1 MRENHFLTLNRAL
14 NGAMLAAVLLTSS
27 NVFAAEIASPESV
40 GMSSAA
46 LNSATARL
54 QKHIDDGEIAGV
66 VAAVARDGK
75 LVYQVALG
83 KLDRERDADMPEDAL
98 FRIYSMSRE
107 ITSVAALRLFEE
119 GAFKFDDPVSKYL
132 PEFSDQRVL
141 LNSESTDLE
150 ATRPRVG
157 EMTIGH
163 LLTHTSGLGSRS
175 SALYREN
182 NVRDRAQS
190 LDAMVSKAAR
200 VPLFQDPGTEFR
212 YGIHATIIGKL
223 IEVWSGQPFEEYL
236 QQNLLAPLGM
246 TSTLFWA
253 EGNDADRLAQLYR
266 PEAGELS
273 PYAIETMPWTQR
285 PVLVEGGVGLLSSVP
300 DYVRFAQMV
309 LDRGKIPG
317 TEERI
322 LSEST
327 AALMYENAVP
337 EAAMPIGDS
346 RYWLGSGW
354 SLGGFNVVLDPSP
367 LCPLV
372 TVAIG
377 LVRRALAFLSILS
390 KALSLLSWRRSR
402 PRMAED
408 SERTLVTLS
417 MRRLLKDASLACAF
431 RMAAMLRIFTKRE
444 G

>member
-27 NVFAAEIASPESV
+27 SVFAAEIASPESV

-83 KLDRERDADMPEDAL
+83 KLDRERDADMREDAL

-119 GAFKFDDPVSKYL
+119 GAFNFDDPVSKYL

-157 EMTIGH
+157 EMTIAH

-266 PEAGELS
+266 PEAGDLS
-273 PYAIETMPWTQR
+273 PYAIETVPWTQR

-300 DYVRFAQMV
+300 DYVRFSQMI

-322 LSEST
+322 LSEAT
-327 AALMYENAVP
+327 AALIYENAVP

-354 SLGGFNVVLDPSP
+354 SLGGFNVVLDPSTYAYP
-367 LCPLV
+367 VSKGTIWWDGSAGTRFFIDPIEGTVIVIMAQVSPSNGGGFRENFSHLV
-372 TVAIG
+372 DAAIIE
-377 LVRRALAFLSILS
+377 RR
-390 KALSLLSWRRSR
+390 
-402 PRMAED
+402 
-408 SERTLVTLS
+408 
-417 MRRLLKDASLACAF
+417 
-431 RMAAMLRIFTKRE
+431 
-444 G
+444 

>member
-40 GMSSAA
+40 GMSRAA

-83 KLDRERDADMPEDAL
+83 KLDRERDADMREDAL

-157 EMTIGH
+157 EMTIAH

-266 PEAGELS
+266 PEAGDLS
-273 PYAIETMPWTQR
+273 PYAIETVPWTQR

-322 LSEST
+322 LSEAT

-354 SLGGFNVVLDPSP
+354 SLGGFNVVLDPSTYAYP
-367 LCPLV
+367 VSKSTIWWDGSAGTRFFIDPIEGTVIVIMAQVSPSNGGGFRENFSHLV
-372 TVAIG
+372 DAAIIE
-377 LVRRALAFLSILS
+377 RR
-390 KALSLLSWRRSR
+390 
-402 PRMAED
+402 
-408 SERTLVTLS
+408 
-417 MRRLLKDASLACAF
+417 
-431 RMAAMLRIFTKRE
+431 
-444 G
+444 

>member
-14 NGAMLAAVLLTSS
+14 NGAMLAAVLLTYSS
-27 NVFAAEIASPESV
+27 VFAAEIASPESV

-83 KLDRERDADMPEDAL
+83 KLDRERDAGMREDAL

-119 GAFKFDDPVSKYL
+119 GAFNFDDPVSKYL

-157 EMTIGH
+157 EMTIAH

-190 LDAMVSKAAR
+190 LDAMVSKAAQ

-266 PEAGELS
+266 PEAGDLS
-273 PYAIETMPWTQR
+273 PYAIETVPWTQR

-300 DYVRFAQMV
+300 DYVRFSQMV

-322 LSEST
+322 LSEAT

-354 SLGGFNVVLDPSP
+354 SLGGFNVVLDPSTYAYP
-367 LCPLV
+367 VSKGTIWWDGSAGTRFFIDPIEGTVIVIMAQVSPSNGGGFRENFSHLV
-372 TVAIG
+372 DAAIIE
-377 LVRRALAFLSILS
+377 RR
-390 KALSLLSWRRSR
+390 
-402 PRMAED
+402 
-408 SERTLVTLS
+408 
-417 MRRLLKDASLACAF
+417 
-431 RMAAMLRIFTKRE
+431 
-444 G
+444 

>member
-14 NGAMLAAVLLTSS
+14 NGAMLAAVLLTYSS
-27 NVFAAEIASPESV
+27 VFAAEIASPESV

-83 KLDRERDADMPEDAL
+83 KLDRERDADMREDAL

-119 GAFKFDDPVSKYL
+119 GAFNFDDPVSKYL

-157 EMTIGH
+157 EMTIAH

-300 DYVRFAQMV
+300 DYVRFSQMI

-322 LSEST
+322 LSEAT
-327 AALMYENAVP
+327 AALIYENAVP

-354 SLGGFNVVLDPSP
+354 SLGGFNVVLDPSTYAYP
-367 LCPLV
+367 VSKGTIWWDGSAGTRFFIDPIEGTVIVIMAQVSPSNGGGFRENFSHLV
-372 TVAIG
+372 DAAIIE
-377 LVRRALAFLSILS
+377 RR
-390 KALSLLSWRRSR
+390 
-402 PRMAED
+402 
-408 SERTLVTLS
+408 
-417 MRRLLKDASLACAF
+417 
-431 RMAAMLRIFTKRE
+431 
-444 G
+444 

>member
-1 MRENHFLTLNRAL
+1 MRENHFLTLNHAL

-83 KLDRERDADMPEDAL
+83 KLDRERDADMREDAL

-285 PVLVEGGVGLLSSVP
+285 PVLIEGGVGLLSSVP

-322 LSEST
+322 LSEAT

-354 SLGGFNVVLDPSP
+354 SLGGFNVALDPSTYAYP
-367 LCPLV
+367 VSKGTIWWDGSAGTRFFIDPIEGTVIVIMAQVSPSNGGGFRENFSHLV
-372 TVAIG
+372 DAAIIE
-377 LVRRALAFLSILS
+377 RR
-390 KALSLLSWRRSR
+390 
-402 PRMAED
+402 
-408 SERTLVTLS
+408 
-417 MRRLLKDASLACAF
+417 
-431 RMAAMLRIFTKRE
+431 
-444 G
+444 

>member
-14 NGAMLAAVLLTSS
+14 NGAMLAAVLLTYSS
-27 NVFAAEIASPESV
+27 VFAAEIASPESV

-300 DYVRFAQMV
+300 DYVRFAQMI

-322 LSEST
+322 LSEAT

-337 EAAMPIGDS
+337 EAAMPIGGS

-354 SLGGFNVVLDPSP
+354 SLGGFNVVLDPSTYAYP
-367 LCPLV
+367 VSKGTIWWDGSAGTRFFIDPIEGTVIVIMAQVSPSNGGGFRENFSHLV
-372 TVAIG
+372 DAAIIE
-377 LVRRALAFLSILS
+377 RR
-390 KALSLLSWRRSR
+390 
-402 PRMAED
+402 
-408 SERTLVTLS
+408 
-417 MRRLLKDASLACAF
+417 
-431 RMAAMLRIFTKRE
+431 
-444 G
+444 

>member
-14 NGAMLAAVLLTSS
+14 NGAMLAAVLLTYSS
-27 NVFAAEIASPESV
+27 AFAAEIASPESV
-40 GMSSAA
+40 GISSAA

-54 QKHIDDGEIAGV
+54 QKHIDDGDIAGV

-83 KLDRERDADMPEDAL
+83 KLDRERDADMQEDAL

-157 EMTIGH
+157 EMSIAH

-266 PEAGELS
+266 PEAGDLS
-273 PYAIETMPWTQR
+273 PYAIETVPWTQR

-300 DYVRFAQMV
+300 DYVRFSQMV

-322 LSEST
+322 LSEAT

-354 SLGGFNVVLDPSP
+354 SLGGFNVVLDPSTYAYP
-367 LCPLV
+367 VSKSTIWWDGSAGTRFFIDPIEGTVIVIMAQVSPSNGGGFRENFSHLV
-372 TVAIG
+372 DAAIIE
-377 LVRRALAFLSILS
+377 RR
-390 KALSLLSWRRSR
+390 
-402 PRMAED
+402 
-408 SERTLVTLS
+408 
-417 MRRLLKDASLACAF
+417 
-431 RMAAMLRIFTKRE
+431 
-444 G
+444 

>member
-223 IEVWSGQPFEEYL
+223 IEVWSGQPCEEYL

-285 PVLVEGGVGLLSSVP
+285 PALVEGGVGLLSSVP

-322 LSEST
+322 LSEAT

-354 SLGGFNVVLDPSP
+354 SLGGFNVALDPSTYAYP
-367 LCPLV
+367 VSKGTIWWDGSAGTRFFIDPIEGTVIVIMAQVSPSNGGGFRENFSHLV
-372 TVAIG
+372 DAAIIE
-377 LVRRALAFLSILS
+377 RR
-390 KALSLLSWRRSR
+390 
-402 PRMAED
+402 
-408 SERTLVTLS
+408 
-417 MRRLLKDASLACAF
+417 
-431 RMAAMLRIFTKRE
+431 
-444 G
+444 

>member
-40 GMSSAA
+40 GMSRAA

-83 KLDRERDADMPEDAL
+83 KLDRERYADMPEDAL

-300 DYVRFAQMV
+300 DYVRFSQMV
-309 LDRGKIPG
+309 LDRGKITG

-322 LSEST
+322 LSEAT

-354 SLGGFNVVLDPSP
+354 SLGGFNVVLDPSTYAYP
-367 LCPLV
+367 VSKGTIWWDGSAGTRFFIDPIEGTVIVIMAQVSPSNGGGFRENFSHLV
-372 TVAIG
+372 DAAIIE
-377 LVRRALAFLSILS
+377 RR
-390 KALSLLSWRRSR
+390 
-402 PRMAED
+402 
-408 SERTLVTLS
+408 
-417 MRRLLKDASLACAF
+417 
-431 RMAAMLRIFTKRE
+431 
-444 G
+444 

>member
-14 NGAMLAAVLLTSS
+14 NGAMLAAVLLTYSS
-27 NVFAAEIASPESV
+27 IFAAEIASPESV

-322 LSEST
+322 LSEAT

-337 EAAMPIGDS
+337 EAAMPIGGS

-354 SLGGFNVVLDPSP
+354 SLGGFNVVLDPSTYAYP
-367 LCPLV
+367 VSKGTIWWDGSAGTRFFIDPIEGTVIVIMAQVSPSNGGGFRENFSHLV
-372 TVAIG
+372 DAAIIE
-377 LVRRALAFLSILS
+377 RR
-390 KALSLLSWRRSR
+390 
-402 PRMAED
+402 
-408 SERTLVTLS
+408 
-417 MRRLLKDASLACAF
+417 
-431 RMAAMLRIFTKRE
+431 
-444 G
+444 

>member
-27 NVFAAEIASPESV
+27 SVFAAEIASPESV

-83 KLDRERDADMPEDAL
+83 KLDRERDADMQEDAL

-157 EMTIGH
+157 EMTIAH

-266 PEAGELS
+266 PEAGDLS
-273 PYAIETMPWTQR
+273 PYAIETVPWTQR

-300 DYVRFAQMV
+300 DYVRFSQMV

-322 LSEST
+322 LSEAT

-354 SLGGFNVVLDPSP
+354 SLGGFNVVLDPSTYAYP
-367 LCPLV
+367 VSKSTIWWDGSAGTRFFIDPIEGTVIVIMAQVSPSNGGGFRENFSHLV
-372 TVAIG
+372 DAAIIE
-377 LVRRALAFLSILS
+377 RR
-390 KALSLLSWRRSR
+390 
-402 PRMAED
+402 
-408 SERTLVTLS
+408 
-417 MRRLLKDASLACAF
+417 
-431 RMAAMLRIFTKRE
+431 
-444 G
+444 

>member
-14 NGAMLAAVLLTSS
+14 NGAMLAAVLLTYSS
-27 NVFAAEIASPESV
+27 VFAAEIASPESV

-83 KLDRERDADMPEDAL
+83 KLDRERDADMREDAL

-119 GAFKFDDPVSKYL
+119 GAFNFDDPVSKYL

-157 EMTIGH
+157 EMTIAH

-223 IEVWSGQPFEEYL
+223 IEVWSGQPFEDYL

-266 PEAGELS
+266 PEAGDLS
-273 PYAIETMPWTQR
+273 PYAIETVPWTQR

-300 DYVRFAQMV
+300 DYVRFSQMV

-322 LSEST
+322 LSEAT

-354 SLGGFNVVLDPSP
+354 SLGGFNVVLDPSTYAYP
-367 LCPLV
+367 VSKSTIWWDGSAGTRFFIDPIEGTVIVIMAQVSPSNGGGFRENFSHLV
-372 TVAIG
+372 DAAIIE
-377 LVRRALAFLSILS
+377 RR
-390 KALSLLSWRRSR
+390 
-402 PRMAED
+402 
-408 SERTLVTLS
+408 
-417 MRRLLKDASLACAF
+417 
-431 RMAAMLRIFTKRE
+431 
-444 G
+444 

>member
-14 NGAMLAAVLLTSS
+14 NGAMLAAVLLTYSS
-27 NVFAAEIASPESV
+27 VFAAEIASPESV

-83 KLDRERDADMPEDAL
+83 KLDRERDADMREDAL

-157 EMTIGH
+157 EMTIAH

-266 PEAGELS
+266 PEAGDLS
-273 PYAIETMPWTQR
+273 PYAIETVPWTQR

-300 DYVRFAQMV
+300 DYVRFSQMV

-322 LSEST
+322 LSEAT

-354 SLGGFNVVLDPSP
+354 SLGGFNVVLDPSTYAYP
-367 LCPLV
+367 VSKGTIWWDGSAGTRFFIDPIEGTVIVIMAQVSPSNGGGFRENFSHLV
-372 TVAIG
+372 DAAIIE
-377 LVRRALAFLSILS
+377 RR
-390 KALSLLSWRRSR
+390 
-402 PRMAED
+402 
-408 SERTLVTLS
+408 
-417 MRRLLKDASLACAF
+417 
-431 RMAAMLRIFTKRE
+431 
-444 G
+444 

>member
-27 NVFAAEIASPESV
+27 SVFAAEIASPESV

-83 KLDRERDADMPEDAL
+83 KLDRERDADMREDAL

-119 GAFKFDDPVSKYL
+119 GAFNFDDPVSKYL

-157 EMTIGH
+157 EMTIAH

-190 LDAMVSKAAR
+190 LDAMVSKAAQ

-273 PYAIETMPWTQR
+273 PYAIETVPWTQR

-300 DYVRFAQMV
+300 DYVRFSQMI

-322 LSEST
+322 LSEAT

-354 SLGGFNVVLDPSP
+354 SLGGFNVVLDPSTYAYP
-367 LCPLV
+367 VSKSTIWWDGSAGTRFFIDPIEGTVIVIMAQVSPSNGGGFRENFSHLV
-372 TVAIG
+372 DAAIIE
-377 LVRRALAFLSILS
+377 RR
-390 KALSLLSWRRSR
+390 
-402 PRMAED
+402 
-408 SERTLVTLS
+408 
-417 MRRLLKDASLACAF
+417 
-431 RMAAMLRIFTKRE
+431 
-444 G
+444 

>member
-14 NGAMLAAVLLTSS
+14 NGAMLAAVLLTYSS
-27 NVFAAEIASPESV
+27 VFAAEIASPESV

-83 KLDRERDADMPEDAL
+83 KLDRERDADMREDAL

-119 GAFKFDDPVSKYL
+119 GAFNFDDPVSKYL

-157 EMTIGH
+157 EMTIAH

-190 LDAMVSKAAR
+190 LDAMLSKAAQ

-273 PYAIETMPWTQR
+273 PYAIETVPWTQQ

-300 DYVRFAQMV
+300 DYVRFSQMI

-322 LSEST
+322 LSEAT
-327 AALMYENAVP
+327 AALIYENAVP

-354 SLGGFNVVLDPSP
+354 SLGGFNVVLDPSTYAYP
-367 LCPLV
+367 VSKGTIWWDGSAGTRFFIDPIEGTVIVIMAQVSPSNGGGFRENFSHLV
-372 TVAIG
+372 DAAIIE
-377 LVRRALAFLSILS
+377 RR
-390 KALSLLSWRRSR
+390 
-402 PRMAED
+402 
-408 SERTLVTLS
+408 
-417 MRRLLKDASLACAF
+417 
-431 RMAAMLRIFTKRE
+431 
-444 G
+444 

>member
-14 NGAMLAAVLLTSS
+14 NGAMLAAVLLTYSS
-27 NVFAAEIASPESV
+27 VFAAEIASPESV

-83 KLDRERDADMPEDAL
+83 KLDRERDADMREDAL

-119 GAFKFDDPVSKYL
+119 GAFNFDDPVSKYL

-157 EMTIGH
+157 EMTIAH

-190 LDAMVSKAAR
+190 LDAMVSKAAQ

-273 PYAIETMPWTQR
+273 PYAIETVPWTQR

-300 DYVRFAQMV
+300 DYVRFSQMI

-322 LSEST
+322 LSEAT
-327 AALMYENAVP
+327 AALIYENAVP

-354 SLGGFNVVLDPSP
+354 SLGGFNVVLDPSTYAYP
-367 LCPLV
+367 VSKGTIWWDGSAGTRFFIDPIEGTVIVIMAQVSPSNGGGFRENFSHLV
-372 TVAIG
+372 DAAI
-377 LVRRALAFLSILS
+377 
-390 KALSLLSWRRSR
+390 
-402 PRMAED
+402 
-408 SERTLVTLS
+408 
-417 MRRLLKDASLACAF
+417 
-431 RMAAMLRIFTKRE
+431 
-444 G
+444 

>member
-14 NGAMLAAVLLTSS
+14 NGAMLAAVLLTYSS
-27 NVFAAEIASPESV
+27 VFAAEIASPESV

-83 KLDRERDADMPEDAL
+83 KLDRERDADMREDAL

-119 GAFKFDDPVSKYL
+119 GAFNFDDPVSKYL
-132 PEFSDQRVL
+132 PEFSDQRVF

-157 EMTIGH
+157 EMTIAH

-266 PEAGELS
+266 PEAGDLS
-273 PYAIETMPWTQR
+273 PYAIETVPWTQR

-300 DYVRFAQMV
+300 DYVRFSQMI

-322 LSEST
+322 LSEAT
-327 AALMYENAVP
+327 AALIYENAVP

-354 SLGGFNVVLDPSP
+354 SLGGFNVVLDPSTYAYP
-367 LCPLV
+367 VSKGTIWWDGSAGTRFFIDPIEGTVIVIMAQVSPSNGGGFRENFSHLV
-372 TVAIG
+372 DAAIIE
-377 LVRRALAFLSILS
+377 RR
-390 KALSLLSWRRSR
+390 
-402 PRMAED
+402 
-408 SERTLVTLS
+408 
-417 MRRLLKDASLACAF
+417 
-431 RMAAMLRIFTKRE
+431 
-444 G
+444 

>member
-1 MRENHFLTLNRAL
+1 
-14 NGAMLAAVLLTSS
+14 
-27 NVFAAEIASPESV
+27 
-40 GMSSAA
+40 MSSAA

-83 KLDRERDADMPEDAL
+83 KLDRERDADMREDAL
-98 FRIYSMSRE
+98 FRFYSMSRE

-119 GAFKFDDPVSKYL
+119 GAFNFDDPVSKYL

-157 EMTIGH
+157 EMTIAH

-266 PEAGELS
+266 PEAGDLS
-273 PYAIETMPWTQR
+273 PYAIETVPWTQR

-300 DYVRFAQMV
+300 DYVRFSQMV

-322 LSEST
+322 LSEAT

-354 SLGGFNVVLDPSP
+354 SLGGFNVVLDPSTYAYP
-367 LCPLV
+367 VSKSTIWWDGSAGTRFFIDPIEGTVIVIMAQVSPSNGGGFRENFSHLV
-372 TVAIG
+372 DAAIIE
-377 LVRRALAFLSILS
+377 RR
-390 KALSLLSWRRSR
+390 
-402 PRMAED
+402 
-408 SERTLVTLS
+408 
-417 MRRLLKDASLACAF
+417 
-431 RMAAMLRIFTKRE
+431 
-444 G
+444 

>member
-14 NGAMLAAVLLTSS
+14 NGAMLAAVLLTYSS
-27 NVFAAEIASPESV
+27 VFAAEIASPESV

-309 LDRGKIPG
+309 LDRGKTPG

-322 LSEST
+322 LSEAT

-337 EAAMPIGDS
+337 EAAMPIGGS

-354 SLGGFNVVLDPSP
+354 SLGGFNVVLDPSTYAYP
-367 LCPLV
+367 VSKGTIWWDGSAGTRFFIDPIEGTVIVIMAQVSPSNGGGFRENFSHLV
-372 TVAIG
+372 DAAIIE
-377 LVRRALAFLSILS
+377 RR
-390 KALSLLSWRRSR
+390 
-402 PRMAED
+402 
-408 SERTLVTLS
+408 
-417 MRRLLKDASLACAF
+417 
-431 RMAAMLRIFTKRE
+431 
-444 G
+444 

>member
-14 NGAMLAAVLLTSS
+14 NGAMLAAVLLTYSS
-27 NVFAAEIASPESV
+27 VFAAEIASPESV

-83 KLDRERDADMPEDAL
+83 KLDRERDADMREDAL

-119 GAFKFDDPVSKYL
+119 GAFNFDDPVSKYL

-157 EMTIGH
+157 EMSIAH

-266 PEAGELS
+266 PEAGDLS
-273 PYAIETMPWTQR
+273 PYAIETVPWTQR

-300 DYVRFAQMV
+300 DYVRFSQMV

-322 LSEST
+322 LSEAT

-354 SLGGFNVVLDPSP
+354 SLGGLNVVLDPSTYAYP
-367 LCPLV
+367 VSKSTIWWDGSAGTRFFIDPIEGTVIVIMAQVSPSNGGGFRENFSHLV
-372 TVAIG
+372 DAAIIE
-377 LVRRALAFLSILS
+377 RR
-390 KALSLLSWRRSR
+390 
-402 PRMAED
+402 
-408 SERTLVTLS
+408 
-417 MRRLLKDASLACAF
+417 
-431 RMAAMLRIFTKRE
+431 
-444 G
+444 

>member
-1 MRENHFLTLNRAL
+1 MREKHFLTQNRAL

-54 QKHIDDGEIAGV
+54 QKHIDDGDIAGV

-141 LNSESTDLE
+141 LNAESTDLS
-150 ATRPRVG
+150 ATRPRIG

-190 LDAMVSKAAR
+190 LDAMVSKAAQ

-223 IEVWSGQPFEEYL
+223 IEVWSGQPFEDYL
-236 QQNLLAPLGM
+236 QQNLLTPLGM

-253 EGNDADRLAQLYR
+253 EGDMANRLAQLYR
-266 PEAGELS
+266 PEAGELR
-273 PYAIETMPWTQR
+273 PYAIESVPWTQR

-300 DYVRFAQMV
+300 DFVRFSQMV
-309 LDRGKIPG
+309 LDRGRIPG
-317 TEERI
+317 TEDRI
-322 LSEST
+322 FSEAT

-337 EAAMPIGDS
+337 DAAMPIGES

-354 SLGGFNVVLDPSP
+354 SLGGFNVVLDPSTYAYP
-367 LCPLV
+367 VSKGTIWWDGSAGTRFFIDPIEGTVIVIMAQVSPSTGGGFRENFSHLV
-372 TVAIG
+372 DAAIIE
-377 LVRRALAFLSILS
+377 RR
-390 KALSLLSWRRSR
+390 
-402 PRMAED
+402 
-408 SERTLVTLS
+408 
-417 MRRLLKDASLACAF
+417 
-431 RMAAMLRIFTKRE
+431 
-444 G
+444 

>member
-14 NGAMLAAVLLTSS
+14 NGAMLAAVLLTYSS
-27 NVFAAEIASPESV
+27 VFAAEIASPESV

-150 ATRPRVG
+150 ATRPRMG

-322 LSEST
+322 LSEAT

-337 EAAMPIGDS
+337 EAAMPIGGS

-354 SLGGFNVVLDPSP
+354 SLGGFNVVLDPSTYAYP
-367 LCPLV
+367 VSKGTIWWDGSAGTRFFIDPIEGTVIVIMAQVSPSNGGGFRENFSHLV
-372 TVAIG
+372 DAAIIE
-377 LVRRALAFLSILS
+377 RR
-390 KALSLLSWRRSR
+390 
-402 PRMAED
+402 
-408 SERTLVTLS
+408 
-417 MRRLLKDASLACAF
+417 
-431 RMAAMLRIFTKRE
+431 
-444 G
+444 

>member
-285 PVLVEGGVGLLSSVP
+285 PVLIEGGVGLLSSVP

-322 LSEST
+322 LSEAT

-354 SLGGFNVVLDPSP
+354 SLGGFNVALDPSTYAYP
-367 LCPLV
+367 VSKGTIWWDGSAGTRFFIDPIEGTVIVIMAQVSPSNGGGFRENFSHLV
-372 TVAIG
+372 DAAIIE
-377 LVRRALAFLSILS
+377 RR
-390 KALSLLSWRRSR
+390 
-402 PRMAED
+402 
-408 SERTLVTLS
+408 
-417 MRRLLKDASLACAF
+417 
-431 RMAAMLRIFTKRE
+431 
-444 G
+444 

>member
-27 NVFAAEIASPESV
+27 SVFAAEIASPESV

-83 KLDRERDADMPEDAL
+83 KLDRERDADMREDAL

-119 GAFKFDDPVSKYL
+119 GAFNFDDPVSKYL

-157 EMTIGH
+157 EMTIAH

-273 PYAIETMPWTQR
+273 PYAIETVPWTQR

-300 DYVRFAQMV
+300 DYVRFSQMV

-322 LSEST
+322 LSEAT
-327 AALMYENAVP
+327 AALIYENAVP

-354 SLGGFNVVLDPSP
+354 SLGGFNVVLDPSTYAYP
-367 LCPLV
+367 VSKSTIWWDGSAGTRFFIDPIEGTVIVIMAQVSPSNGGGFRENFSHLV
-372 TVAIG
+372 DAAIIE
-377 LVRRALAFLSILS
+377 RR
-390 KALSLLSWRRSR
+390 
-402 PRMAED
+402 
-408 SERTLVTLS
+408 
-417 MRRLLKDASLACAF
+417 
-431 RMAAMLRIFTKRE
+431 
-444 G
+444 

>member
-300 DYVRFAQMV
+300 DYVRFSQMV
-309 LDRGKIPG
+309 LDKGKIPG

-322 LSEST
+322 LSEAT

-354 SLGGFNVVLDPSP
+354 SLGGFNVVLDPSTYAYP
-367 LCPLV
+367 VSKGTIWWDGSAGTRFFIDPIEGTVIVIMAQVSPSNGGGFRENFSHLV
-372 TVAIG
+372 DAAIIE
-377 LVRRALAFLSILS
+377 RR
-390 KALSLLSWRRSR
+390 
-402 PRMAED
+402 
-408 SERTLVTLS
+408 
-417 MRRLLKDASLACAF
+417 
-431 RMAAMLRIFTKRE
+431 
-444 G
+444 

>member
-27 NVFAAEIASPESV
+27 SVFAAEIASPESV

-83 KLDRERDADMPEDAL
+83 KLDRERDADMQEDAL

-119 GAFKFDDPVSKYL
+119 GAFNFDDPVSKYL

-157 EMTIGH
+157 EMTIAH

-266 PEAGELS
+266 PEAGDLS
-273 PYAIETMPWTQR
+273 PYAIETVPWTQR

-300 DYVRFAQMV
+300 DYVRFSQMV

-322 LSEST
+322 LSEAT
-327 AALMYENAVP
+327 AALIYENAVP

-354 SLGGFNVVLDPSP
+354 SLGGFNVVLDPSTYAYP
-367 LCPLV
+367 VSKSTIWWDGSAGTRFFIDPIEGTVIVIMAQVSPSNGGGFRENFSHLV
-372 TVAIG
+372 DAAIIE
-377 LVRRALAFLSILS
+377 RR
-390 KALSLLSWRRSR
+390 
-402 PRMAED
+402 
-408 SERTLVTLS
+408 
-417 MRRLLKDASLACAF
+417 
-431 RMAAMLRIFTKRE
+431 
-444 G
+444 

>member
-14 NGAMLAAVLLTSS
+14 NGAMLAAVLLTYSS
-27 NVFAAEIASPESV
+27 VFAAEIASPESV

-83 KLDRERDADMPEDAL
+83 KLDRERDADMREDAL

-119 GAFKFDDPVSKYL
+119 GAFNFDDPVSKYL

-157 EMTIGH
+157 EMTIAH

-190 LDAMVSKAAR
+190 LDAMVSKAAQ

-273 PYAIETMPWTQR
+273 PYAIETVPWTQR

-300 DYVRFAQMV
+300 DYVRFSQMI

-322 LSEST
+322 LSEAT
-327 AALMYENAVP
+327 AALIYENAVP

-354 SLGGFNVVLDPSP
+354 SLGGFNVVLDPSTYAYP
-367 LCPLV
+367 VSKGTIWWDGSAGTRFFIDPIEGTVIVIMAQVSPSNGGGFRKNFSHLV
-372 TVAIG
+372 DAAIIE
-377 LVRRALAFLSILS
+377 RR
-390 KALSLLSWRRSR
+390 
-402 PRMAED
+402 
-408 SERTLVTLS
+408 
-417 MRRLLKDASLACAF
+417 
-431 RMAAMLRIFTKRE
+431 
-444 G
+444 

>member
-14 NGAMLAAVLLTSS
+14 NGAMLAAVLLTYSS
-27 NVFAAEIASPESV
+27 VFAAEIASPESV

-83 KLDRERDADMPEDAL
+83 KLDRERDADMREDAL

-119 GAFKFDDPVSKYL
+119 GAFNFDDPVSKYL

-157 EMTIGH
+157 EMTIAH

-190 LDAMVSKAAR
+190 LDAMVSKAAQ

-273 PYAIETMPWTQR
+273 PYAIETVPWTQR

-300 DYVRFAQMV
+300 DYVRFSQMV

-322 LSEST
+322 LSEAT

-354 SLGGFNVVLDPSP
+354 SLGGFNVVLDPSTYAYP
-367 LCPLV
+367 VSKGTIWWDGSAGTRFFIDPIEGTVIVIMAQVSPSNGGGFRENFSHLV
-372 TVAIG
+372 DAAIIE
-377 LVRRALAFLSILS
+377 RR
-390 KALSLLSWRRSR
+390 
-402 PRMAED
+402 
-408 SERTLVTLS
+408 
-417 MRRLLKDASLACAF
+417 
-431 RMAAMLRIFTKRE
+431 
-444 G
+444 

>member
-150 ATRPRVG
+150 ATRPRMG

-300 DYVRFAQMV
+300 DYGRFAQMV

-322 LSEST
+322 LSEAT

-354 SLGGFNVVLDPSP
+354 SLGGLNVVLDPSTYAYP
-367 LCPLV
+367 VSKGTIWWDGSAGTRFFIDPIEGTVIVIMAQVSPSNGGGFRENFSHLV
-372 TVAIG
+372 DAAIIE
-377 LVRRALAFLSILS
+377 RR
-390 KALSLLSWRRSR
+390 
-402 PRMAED
+402 
-408 SERTLVTLS
+408 
-417 MRRLLKDASLACAF
+417 
-431 RMAAMLRIFTKRE
+431 
-444 G
+444 

>member
-27 NVFAAEIASPESV
+27 SVFAAEIASPESV

-54 QKHIDDGEIAGV
+54 QKHIDDGDIAGV

-83 KLDRERDADMPEDAL
+83 KLDRERDADMQEDAL

-157 EMTIGH
+157 EMSIAH

-190 LDAMVSKAAR
+190 LDAMVSRAAR

-266 PEAGELS
+266 PEAGDLS
-273 PYAIETMPWTQR
+273 PYAIETVPWTQR

-300 DYVRFAQMV
+300 DYVRFSQMV

-322 LSEST
+322 LSEAT

-354 SLGGFNVVLDPSP
+354 SLGGFNVVLDPSTYAYP
-367 LCPLV
+367 VSKSTIWWDGSAGTRFFIDPIEGTVIVIMAQVSPSNGGGFRENFSHLV
-372 TVAIG
+372 DAAIIE
-377 LVRRALAFLSILS
+377 RR
-390 KALSLLSWRRSR
+390 
-402 PRMAED
+402 
-408 SERTLVTLS
+408 
-417 MRRLLKDASLACAF
+417 
-431 RMAAMLRIFTKRE
+431 
-444 G
+444 

>member
-83 KLDRERDADMPEDAL
+83 KLDRERYADMPEDAL

-132 PEFSDQRVL
+132 PEFSDQRDL

-317 TEERI
+317 TEEKI

-327 AALMYENAVP
+327 AALMSENAVP

-354 SLGGFNVVLDPSP
+354 SLGGFNVALDPSTYAYP
-367 LCPLV
+367 VSKGTIWWDGSAGTRFFIDPIEGTVIVIMAQVSPSNGGGFRENFSHLV
-372 TVAIG
+372 DAAIIE
-377 LVRRALAFLSILS
+377 RR
-390 KALSLLSWRRSR
+390 
-402 PRMAED
+402 
-408 SERTLVTLS
+408 
-417 MRRLLKDASLACAF
+417 
-431 RMAAMLRIFTKRE
+431 
-444 G
+444 

>member
-14 NGAMLAAVLLTSS
+14 NGAMLAAVLLTYSS
-27 NVFAAEIASPESV
+27 VFAAEIASPESV

-83 KLDRERDADMPEDAL
+83 KLDRERDADMREDAL

-157 EMTIGH
+157 EMTIAH

-266 PEAGELS
+266 PEAGDLS
-273 PYAIETMPWTQR
+273 PYAIETVPWTQR

-300 DYVRFAQMV
+300 DYVRFSQMV

-322 LSEST
+322 LSEAT
-327 AALMYENAVP
+327 AALIYENAVP

-354 SLGGFNVVLDPSP
+354 SLGGFNVVLDPSTYAYP
-367 LCPLV
+367 VSKSTIWWDGSAGTRFFIDPIEGTVIVIMAQVSPSNGGGFRENFSHLV
-372 TVAIG
+372 DAAIIE
-377 LVRRALAFLSILS
+377 RR
-390 KALSLLSWRRSR
+390 
-402 PRMAED
+402 
-408 SERTLVTLS
+408 
-417 MRRLLKDASLACAF
+417 
-431 RMAAMLRIFTKRE
+431 
-444 G
+444 

>member
-27 NVFAAEIASPESV
+27 SVFAAEIASPESV

-54 QKHIDDGEIAGV
+54 QKHIDDGDIAGV

-83 KLDRERDADMPEDAL
+83 KLDRERDADMREDAL

-119 GAFKFDDPVSKYL
+119 GAFNFDDPVSKYL

-157 EMTIGH
+157 EMSIAH

-266 PEAGELS
+266 PEAGDLS
-273 PYAIETMPWTQR
+273 PYAIETVPWTQR

-300 DYVRFAQMV
+300 DYVRFSQMV

-322 LSEST
+322 LSEAT

-354 SLGGFNVVLDPSP
+354 SLGGFNVVLDPSTYAYP
-367 LCPLV
+367 VSKSTIWWDGSAGTRFFIDPIEGTVIVIMAQVSPSNGGGFRENFSHLV
-372 TVAIG
+372 DAAIIE
-377 LVRRALAFLSILS
+377 RR
-390 KALSLLSWRRSR
+390 
-402 PRMAED
+402 
-408 SERTLVTLS
+408 
-417 MRRLLKDASLACAF
+417 
-431 RMAAMLRIFTKRE
+431 
-444 G
+444 

>member
-14 NGAMLAAVLLTSS
+14 NGAMLAAVLLTYSS
-27 NVFAAEIASPESV
+27 VFAAEIASPESV

-83 KLDRERDADMPEDAL
+83 KLDRERDADMREDAL

-119 GAFKFDDPVSKYL
+119 GAFNFDDPVSKYL

-157 EMTIGH
+157 EMTIAH

-273 PYAIETMPWTQR
+273 PYAIETGPWTQR

-300 DYVRFAQMV
+300 DYVRFSQMI

-322 LSEST
+322 LSEAT
-327 AALMYENAVP
+327 AALIYENAVP

-354 SLGGFNVVLDPSP
+354 SLGGFNVVLDPSTYAYP
-367 LCPLV
+367 VSKSTIWWDGSAGTRFFIDPIEGTVIVIMAQVSPSNGGGFRENFSHLV
-372 TVAIG
+372 DAAIIE
-377 LVRRALAFLSILS
+377 RR
-390 KALSLLSWRRSR
+390 
-402 PRMAED
+402 
-408 SERTLVTLS
+408 
-417 MRRLLKDASLACAF
+417 
-431 RMAAMLRIFTKRE
+431 
-444 G
+444 

>member
-14 NGAMLAAVLLTSS
+14 NGAMLAAVLLTYSS
-27 NVFAAEIASPESV
+27 VFAAEIASPESV

-83 KLDRERDADMPEDAL
+83 KLDRERDADMREDAL

-119 GAFKFDDPVSKYL
+119 GAFNFDDPVSKYL

-157 EMTIGH
+157 EMTIAH

-190 LDAMVSKAAR
+190 LDAMVSKAAQ

-266 PEAGELS
+266 PEAGDLS
-273 PYAIETMPWTQR
+273 PYAIETVPWTQR

-300 DYVRFAQMV
+300 DYVRFSQMV

-322 LSEST
+322 LSEAT
-327 AALMYENAVP
+327 AALIYENAVP

-354 SLGGFNVVLDPSP
+354 SLGGFNVVLDPSTYAYP
-367 LCPLV
+367 VSKGTIWWDGSAGTRFFIDPIEGTVIVIMAQVSPSNGGGFRENFSHLV
-372 TVAIG
+372 DAAIIE
-377 LVRRALAFLSILS
+377 RR
-390 KALSLLSWRRSR
+390 
-402 PRMAED
+402 
-408 SERTLVTLS
+408 
-417 MRRLLKDASLACAF
+417 
-431 RMAAMLRIFTKRE
+431 
-444 G
+444 

>member
-1 MRENHFLTLNRAL
+1 MRGNHFLTLNRAL
-14 NGAMLAAVLLTSS
+14 NGAMLAAVLLTYSS
-27 NVFAAEIASPESV
+27 VFAAEIASPESV

-83 KLDRERDADMPEDAL
+83 KLDRERGADMPEDAL

-300 DYVRFAQMV
+300 DYVRFSQMV
-309 LDRGKIPG
+309 LDRGKITG

-322 LSEST
+322 LSEAT

-354 SLGGFNVVLDPSP
+354 SLGGFNVVLDPSTYAYP
-367 LCPLV
+367 VSKGTIWWDGSAGTRFFIDPIEGTVIVIMAQVSPSNGGGFRENFSHLV
-372 TVAIG
+372 DAAIIE
-377 LVRRALAFLSILS
+377 RR
-390 KALSLLSWRRSR
+390 
-402 PRMAED
+402 
-408 SERTLVTLS
+408 
-417 MRRLLKDASLACAF
+417 
-431 RMAAMLRIFTKRE
+431 
-444 G
+444 

>member
-300 DYVRFAQMV
+300 DYVRFSQMV

-317 TEERI
+317 TEKRI
-322 LSEST
+322 LSEAT

-354 SLGGFNVVLDPSP
+354 SLGGFNVVLDPSTYAYP
-367 LCPLV
+367 VSKGTIWWDGSAGTRFFIDPIEGTVIVIMAQVSPSNGGGFRENFSHLV
-372 TVAIG
+372 DAAIIE
-377 LVRRALAFLSILS
+377 RR
-390 KALSLLSWRRSR
+390 
-402 PRMAED
+402 
-408 SERTLVTLS
+408 
-417 MRRLLKDASLACAF
+417 
-431 RMAAMLRIFTKRE
+431 
-444 G
+444 

>member
-27 NVFAAEIASPESV
+27 SVFAAEIASPESV

-83 KLDRERDADMPEDAL
+83 KLDRERDADMREDAL

-119 GAFKFDDPVSKYL
+119 GAFNFDDPVSKYL

-157 EMTIGH
+157 EMTIAH

-190 LDAMVSKAAR
+190 LDAMVSKAAQ

-273 PYAIETMPWTQR
+273 PYAIETVPWTQR

-300 DYVRFAQMV
+300 DYVRFSQMI

-322 LSEST
+322 LSEAT

-354 SLGGFNVVLDPSP
+354 SLGGFNVVLDPSTYAYP
-367 LCPLV
+367 VSKGTIWWDGSAGTRFFIDPIEGTVIVIMAQVSPSNGGGFRENFSHLV
-372 TVAIG
+372 DAAIIE
-377 LVRRALAFLSILS
+377 RR
-390 KALSLLSWRRSR
+390 
-402 PRMAED
+402 
-408 SERTLVTLS
+408 
-417 MRRLLKDASLACAF
+417 
-431 RMAAMLRIFTKRE
+431 
-444 G
+444 